1 MTVARSRSSSRT
13 TNLPT
18 IELPNGW
25 TPRKYQRPLWSAL
38 QGGKVKRFIEIAHRR
53 WGKDD
58 VFLHNACIEAHKRPA
73 TYWHCLPEYEQGRKA
88 VWDAVNPHTG
98 KRRIDEA
105 FPEALRDSKD
115 EQKMFIRL
123 KCGSTWQLV
132 GSDRYNSL
140 VGSGVAG
147 ITFSEWAL
155 CNPSSW
161 GYIRPM
167 IEENNG
173 WAGFITTPRGQ
184 NHAKR
189 MYDMAVNNPLWFAEI
204 SSVYDTHA
212 LSQEQLTEAQN
223 EYITLYGEDLGLAQF
238 QQEYECSFTAAIMG
252 AFYAKEM
259 VNVRNSG
266 RIRDFE
272 YVEGIPVHRAWDI
285 GVRDSTAIWWFQ
297 VVGNKLLILDYYESN
312 TSSVLHFAHVIE
324 DKNTEYGW
332 VEGHDYVPHDIRVKE
347 WGTIDSEVPR
357 SRIESMKRVGLKP
370 KPPVARSTD
379 ADGHQAIRNTLPHCT
394 FHTRTEDGIACLE
407 NYRREW
413 DDELKTFRASALH
426 DWAAHGAKAF
436 QYLSQAWHRVKEE
449 EKSEKPRHTEV
460 GPGNTLTLDDAWGTA
475 SNGTGGRI

>member
-1 MTVARSRSSSRT
+1 M
-13 TNLPT
+13 PT

-25 TPRKYQRPLWSAL
+25 EPRRYQRKLWGAL
-38 QGGKVKRFIEIAHRR
+38 QGGIKRRFIEIAHRR

-58 VFLHNACIEAHKRPA
+58 IFLHHACLEAHKRPA

-88 VWDAVNPHTG
+88 IWNAINPHTG

-105 FPEALRDSKD
+105 FPPQIRESKD
-115 EQKMFIRL
+115 EQQMLLKL

-147 ITFSEWAL
+147 VTFSEWAL

-167 IEENNG
+167 VEENNG

-189 MYDMAVNNPLWFAEI
+189 MYDMAKSNPLWHAEI
-204 SSVYDTHA
+204 SSIYQTGA
-212 LSQEQLTEAQN
+212 LSAEAISEAKS

-238 QQEYECSFTAAIMG
+238 QQEYECSFNAAIMG

-259 VNVRNSG
+259 IAIRNSG
-266 RIRDFE
+266 RITEFE
-272 YVEGIPVHRAWDI
+272 FEPDVPVHRAWDI

-297 VVGNKLLILDYYESN
+297 VVGRKLLILDYYESN
-312 TSSVLHFAHVIE
+312 TSSVLHFANVIE
-324 DKNTEYGW
+324 QKNTEYGW
-332 VEGHDYVPHDIRVKE
+332 VPGNDYVPHDIRVKE
-347 WGTIDSEVPR
+347 WGTIDSETPR
-357 SRIESMKRVGLKP
+357 SRIESMKMVKLNP

-379 ADGHQAIRNTLPHCT
+379 ADGHQAIRNTLPLCV

-413 DDELKTFRASALH
+413 DDDLKAFKASAIH

-436 QYLSQAWHRVKEE
+436 QYLSQAWQTVREE
-449 EKSEKPRHTEV
+449 EPAPPERHLEV
-460 GPGNTLTLDDAWGTA
+460 GEGNTITLNDIIA
-475 SNGTGGRI
+475 SQPARSNRV